1 MQINLENFENFEN
14 FYSIFYFTFDCF
26 RNSKIIYVRC
36 YMTVEADTVCA
47 EDGFVLEDFV
57 FCSGFIDKQT
67 VSQ

>member
-1 MQINLENFENFEN
+1 
-14 FYSIFYFTFDCF
+14 
-26 RNSKIIYVRC
+26 
-36 YMTVEADTVCA
+36 MTVEADTVCA